1 MLTFHLEPIRRIAIY
16 QEVIARLESFIAENG
31 LQPGDQLPSDR
42 QLSEQLGV
50 SRASVRMALK
60 VLESYGRVTAQQ
72 GSGTFVANPAQN
84 ATIASL
90 TAGMPYDRD
99 FLMQLAP
106 LRNAIDIA
114 IAEAAWPHR
123 TPKNMALVWD
133 TIQARG
139 RLMDEDKE
147 GGDLIVSFE
156 RALGMI
162 CGNELLRRMQSLI
175 HQIWVEAWVKIG
187 KAPGDKHLFHKEHI
201 ALYHCMRRG
210 ELTKFRKMLAAHL
223 DIGRLRASFETDTP
237 APIVVAASK
246 KSTPSGQL
254 RARNDAGARK
264 ATHGAPAGSPADPRN
279 K

>member
-16 QEVIARLESFIAENG
+16 QEVIERLEGLITANE

-72 GSGTFVANPAQN
+72 GSGTFVSNPAQN
-84 ATIASL
+84 STIANL
-90 TAGMPYDRD
+90 TRGLPYNRE
-99 FLMQLAP
+99 FVLQLAP

-114 IAEAAWPHR
+114 VFEAAWPHR
-123 TPKNMALVWD
+123 TAKNLALVWD

-139 RLMDEDKE
+139 RLMGEDSE
-147 GGDLIVSFE
+147 RGDLIVSFE
-156 RALGMI
+156 RALGAI
-162 CGNELLRRMQSLI
+162 CENELLRRMQSLI

-201 ALYHCMRRG
+201 ALFHCMRRG
-210 ELTKFRKMLAAHL
+210 DLPKFRTLFAAHL
-223 DIGRLRASFETDTP
+223 DIGRLRKSFENDSPLARAAATKIATDGARLLSMGRRTR
-237 APIVVAASK
+237 AGLA
-246 KSTPSGQL
+246 
-254 RARNDAGARK
+254 RARKR
-264 ATHGAPAGSPADPRN
+264 PLPRQREQ
-279 K
+279 